1 MTLSSRDRL
10 QSRADNNS
18 GARLKR
24 RTRGIMQESKYDWPT
39 IAKNPSEKEPV
50 PWKRSL
56 SLGKGACPLEKEPVP
71 WRKEPVPWRKEP
83 VPNVINIKQ

>member
-1 MTLSSRDRL
+1 MAPMTLSSRDRL

-50 PWKRSL
+50 PW
-56 SLGKGACPLEKEPVP
+56 
-71 WRKEPVPWRKEP
+71 RKEP